1 MLAPLSGGPE
11 RAAPVRRP
19 FPVAGRKKCSLAIAS
34 EKVEM
39 AAKGLEGVVVAQS
52 KLSDINGEVGELIYA
67 GYDIDDLARNTT
79 FEEVCYLLWNGVL
92 PNRQQLDEIR
102 EHLQRHSELRPE
114 ILEMIRAYPK
124 DADPMAALRTA
135 ISALGMFDPD
145 ADDIS
150 AESVRHKALVL
161 TAQTPTIVAAFERVR
176 QGKEPLQPKK
186 GLSFAGNFLYMLNGE
201 EANDTRCRTMDVALV
216 LHAEHGMNAS
226 TFAARVT
233 AGTLSDVYSAITS
246 AIGTLKGPS
255 HGGANVEVM
264 NMLRE
269 IDESGEDPAE
279 WVRNALGSGKKI
291 MGFGHRVYKAVDPRA
306 TVLRELAD
314 KIMAEAGETR
324 WLDLSDRIRAV
335 VREEMDK
342 KGKKIYPNVDFF
354 SASVYTT
361 LGIDMDLFTAVFAL
375 ARMPGWTAHLME
387 QYADNRLI
395 RPGSDYLGPRGLKV
409 TPLDER

>member
-1 MLAPLSGGPE
+1 M
-11 RAAPVRRP
+11 
-19 FPVAGRKKCSLAIAS
+19 AG
-34 EKVEM
+34 
-39 AAKGLEGVVVAQS
+39 KGLEGVSVGQS
-52 KLSDINGEVGELIYA
+52 RLSDINGEVGELIYA

-79 FEEVCYLLWNGVL
+79 FEEVCYLLWNGSL
-92 PNRQQLDEIR
+92 PNQQQLDEIR
-102 EHLQRHSELRPE
+102 SHLQEHSALRPE
-114 ILEMIRAYPK
+114 VLDMLRAYPK

-135 ISALGMFDPD
+135 VSALAMFDPD

-150 AESVRHKALVL
+150 PESVRHKALFL
-161 TAQTPTIVAAFERVR
+161 TAQTPTIVAAYDRLR
-176 QGKEPLQPKK
+176 KGKEPLQPKA
-186 GLSFAGNFLYMLNGE
+186 GLSFAANFLYMLNGE

-233 AGTLSDVYSAITS
+233 AGTLSDVYSAVTS

-269 IDESGEDPAE
+269 IDESGEDPGE
-279 WVRNALGSGKKI
+279 WVRGALGEGKKI
-291 MGFGHRVYKAVDPRA
+291 MGFGHRVYKATDPRA

-335 VREEMDK
+335 MGEEMEK
-342 KGKKIYPNVDFF
+342 KGKRIYPNVDFF
-354 SASVYTT
+354 SASVYST
-361 LGIDMDLFTAVFAL
+361 LGIAMDLFTAVFAL

-395 RPGSDYLGPRGLKV
+395 RPSSEYVGPRGLKV
-409 TPLDER
+409 KPIAER

>member
-1 MLAPLSGGPE
+1 
-11 RAAPVRRP
+11 
-19 FPVAGRKKCSLAIAS
+19 
-34 EKVEM
+34 M

-52 KLSDINGEVGELIYA
+52 RLSDINGEVGELIYA

-79 FEEVCYLLWNGVL
+79 FEEVCYLLWNGQL

-102 EHLQRHSELRPE
+102 EQLQAQSALRPE
-114 ILEMIRAYPK
+114 VLDMLRAYPK

-135 ISALGMFDPD
+135 VSALGMFDPT
-145 ADDIS
+145 ADEIT
-150 AESVRHKALVL
+150 AEAVREKALFL
-161 TAQTPTIVAAFERVR
+161 TAQTPTIVAAYDRIR
-176 QGKEPLQPKK
+176 QGKEPLQPKA
-186 GLSFAGNFLYMLNGE
+186 GLSFAANFLYMLNGE

-233 AGTLSDVYSAITS
+233 AGTLSDIYSAITS

-269 IDESGEDPAE
+269 IDESGQDPAE
-279 WVRNALGSGKKI
+279 WVRNALDSGKKI
-291 MGFGHRVYKAVDPRA
+291 MGFGHRVYKATDPRA

-314 KIMAEAGETR
+314 KIMQEAGETR
-324 WLDLSDRIRAV
+324 WLDLSDKIRGIMA
-335 VREEMDK
+335 EEMEK
-342 KGKKIYPNVDFF
+342 KGKKVYPNVDFF

-361 LGIDMDLFTAVFAL
+361 LGIGMDLFTAVFAL

-409 TPLDER
+409 TPLDQR

>member
-1 MLAPLSGGPE
+1 M
-11 RAAPVRRP
+11 
-19 FPVAGRKKCSLAIAS
+19 AG
-34 EKVEM
+34 
-39 AAKGLEGVVVAQS
+39 KGLEGVVVGQS

-79 FEEVCYLLWNGVL
+79 FEEVCYLLWNGEL
-92 PNRQQLDEIR
+92 PNREQLEGLKAELDSHARLTDEM
-102 EHLQRHSELRPE
+102 LAVLRALPG
-114 ILEMIRAYPK
+114 

-135 ISALGMFDPD
+135 VSALGTFDRD

-150 AESVRHKALVL
+150 DASVRRKAIYL
-161 TAQTPTIVAAFERVR
+161 TAVTPTLVAAYDRIR
-176 QGKEPLQPKK
+176 NGKEPLQPKT
-186 GLSFAGNFLYMLNGE
+186 GSTVAANFLYMLNGE
-201 EANDTRCRTMDVALV
+201 DANDTRCRTMDVALV
-216 LHAEHGMNAS
+216 LHAEHAMNAS

-269 IDESGEDPAE
+269 IDESGEDPTA
-279 WVRNALGSGKKI
+279 WVHNALESGKKV
-291 MGFGHRVYKAVDPRA
+291 MGFGHRVYRATDPRA

-324 WLDLSDRIRAV
+324 WLDLSDKIRSAMGA
-335 VREEMDK
+335 EMEK
-342 KGKKIYPNVDFF
+342 RGKKIYPNVDFF

-361 LGIDMDLFTAVFAL
+361 LGIPMDLFTAVFAV
-375 ARMPGWTAHLME
+375 ARTPGWTAHLLE

-395 RPGSDYLGPRGLKV
+395 RPGSEYIGPRGKKV
-409 TPLDER
+409 APIEQR

>member
-1 MLAPLSGGPE
+1 
-11 RAAPVRRP
+11 
-19 FPVAGRKKCSLAIAS
+19 
-34 EKVEM
+34 M

-52 KLSDINGEVGELIYA
+52 RLSDINGEVGELVYA

-79 FEEVCYLLWNGVL
+79 FEEVCYLLWNGRL
-92 PNRQQLDEIR
+92 PDRQELDELR
-102 EHLQRHSELRPE
+102 AHLEKHSAPRPE
-114 ILEMIRAYPK
+114 VLDMLRAYPK

-135 ISALGMFDPD
+135 ISALGMFDPE

-150 AESVRHKALVL
+150 AESVRHKAIIL
-161 TAQTPTIVAAFERVR
+161 TAQTPTIVAAYDRIR
-176 QGKEPLQPKK
+176 RGLEPLAPRP
-186 GLSFAGNFLYMLNGE
+186 GRSFAANFLYMLNGE

-269 IDESGEDPAE
+269 IDESGEDPGT
-279 WVRNALGSGKKI
+279 WVRNALASGKKI

-314 KIMAEAGETR
+314 QIMAEAGETK
-324 WLDLSDRIRAV
+324 WLDLSDKIRAAM
-335 VREEMDK
+335 REEMDK
-342 KGKKIYPNVDFF
+342 KGKKIYANVDFF

-361 LGIDMDLFTAVFAL
+361 LGIGMDLFTAVFAL

-409 TPLDER
+409 TPLDQR

>member
-1 MLAPLSGGPE
+1 M
-11 RAAPVRRP
+11 
-19 FPVAGRKKCSLAIAS
+19 AG
-34 EKVEM
+34 
-39 AAKGLEGVVVAQS
+39 KGLEGVIVGQS
-52 KLSDINGEVGELIYA
+52 KLSDIDGEVGELIYA

-79 FEEVCYLLWNGVL
+79 FEEVCYLLWNGEL
-92 PNRQQLDEIR
+92 PNREQLQGLKDE
-102 EHLQRHSELRPE
+102 LQANAGLSDEMLAVLRTLP
-114 ILEMIRAYPK
+114 A

-135 ISALGMFDPD
+135 VSALGTFDPN

-150 AESVRHKALVL
+150 AAEVRRKALYL
-161 TAQTPTIVAAFERVR
+161 TAVTPTLVAAYDRLR
-176 QGKEPLQPKK
+176 NGKEPLQPKA
-186 GLSFAGNFLYMLNGE
+186 GNSFAANFLYMLNGE
-201 EANDTRCRTMDVALV
+201 DANETRCRTMDVALV
-216 LHAEHGMNAS
+216 LHAEHAMNAS

-269 IDESGEDPAE
+269 IDESGEDPAA
-279 WVRNALGSGKKI
+279 WVHNALEGGKKV
-291 MGFGHRVYKAVDPRA
+291 MGFGHRVYKATDPRA

-324 WLDLSDRIRAV
+324 WLDLSDKIRAAMAG
-335 VREEMDK
+335 EMEK
-342 KGKKIYPNVDFF
+342 RGKKIYPNVDFF

-361 LGIDMDLFTAVFAL
+361 LGIPMDLFTAVFAI
-375 ARMPGWTAHLME
+375 ARMPGWTAHLQE

-395 RPGSDYLGPRGLKV
+395 RPGSEYIGPRGKTV
-409 TPLDER
+409 TPIDQR

>member
-1 MLAPLSGGPE
+1 MS
-11 RAAPVRRP
+11 
-19 FPVAGRKKCSLAIAS
+19 
-34 EKVEM
+34 
-39 AAKGLEGVVVAQS
+39 AKGLEGVSVGKS
-52 KLSDINGEVGELIYA
+52 RLSWIDGEKGELVYG
-67 GYDIDDLARNTT
+67 GYEIDDLARNST
-79 FEEVCYLLWNGVL
+79 FEEVCYLLWNGAL
-92 PNRQQLDEIR
+92 PNRDQLE
-102 EHLQRHSELRPE
+102 ELKRQFAAERTLAPE
-114 ILEMIRAYPK
+114 LVDMLRAFPK

-135 ISALGMFDPD
+135 VSALGMYDAA
-145 ADDIS
+145 ADDITE
-150 AESVRHKALVL
+150 AEVRRKALLL
-161 TAQTPTIVAAFERVR
+161 TAKSPVIVAAYDRIR
-176 QGKEPLQPKK
+176 RGLEPVEPRADF
-186 GLSFAGNFLYMLNGE
+186 GEAANFLYMLNGE
-201 EANDTRCRTMDVALV
+201 VANDTRCRTMDVALV

-233 AGTLSDVYSAITS
+233 AGTLSDVYSAVTS

-269 IDESGEDPAE
+269 IDESGQDPAE
-279 WVRNALGSGKKI
+279 WVRGALGGGKRI
-291 MGFGHRVYKAVDPRA
+291 MGFGHRVYKATDPRA

-335 VREEMDK
+335 MAEEMEA

-361 LGIDMDLFTAVFAL
+361 LGIEMDLFTAVFAI
-375 ARMPGWTAHLME
+375 ARMPGWTAHLLE

-395 RPGSDYLGPRGLKV
+395 RPTSEYVGPRDLKV
-409 TPLDER
+409 TPIDER